1 MIQRVND
8 MEVEV
13 RENMRGGN
21 GAIEIRH
28 ILKQDQMKGKCRLF
42 GRIVIKPGCS
52 IGLHRHDDEEE
63 VYYIVEGEGV
73 FDDNGAKQ
81 PVKAGDVTLTGDG
94 ASHSI
99 ENTGTADLV
108 VMAVVLLY

>member
-1 MIQRVND
+1 MIQRAND

-28 ILKQDQMKGKCRLF
+28 ILKQNQLKGKCRLF
-42 GRIVIKPGCS
+42 GKIVIKSGCS
-52 IGLHRHDDEEE
+52 IGMHRHDEEE
-63 VYYIVEGEGV
+63 EAYYILEGEGV
-73 FDDNGAKQ
+73 VDDNGTKQ
-81 PVKAGDVTLTGDG
+81 PVKAGDVMLTGDG

-99 ENTGTADLV
+99 ENTGTTDLV
-108 VMAVVLLY
+108 VMAVVILY